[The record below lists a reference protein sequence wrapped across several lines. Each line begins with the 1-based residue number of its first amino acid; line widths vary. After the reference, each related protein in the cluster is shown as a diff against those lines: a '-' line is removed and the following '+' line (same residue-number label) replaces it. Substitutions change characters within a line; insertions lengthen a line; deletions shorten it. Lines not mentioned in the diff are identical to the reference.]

1 EKLKNKDIDHAQ
13 GYDLAYLEFNFQGR
27 VMTIERSLQDSAH
40 YRLYDSSIEN
50 VSEANLLMVF
60 SKSASS
66 KKSFSSYF
74 YGRLNFKE
82 AKVRTNLSN
91 TLHK

>member
-1 EKLKNKDIDHAQ
+1 
-13 GYDLAYLEFNFQGR
+13 
-27 VMTIERSLQDSAH
+27 MTIERSLQDSAH

-60 SKSASS
+60 SKVLRL
-66 KKSFSSYF
+66 KSFSSYF

-91 TLHK
+91 TLHKFNLNNVFEFFCIDELRVLTEKSLILS